1 MAHSPKAI
9 IIGAGI
15 AGIAGAIRLAVQ
27 GYTVTVY
34 EKNAFP
40 GGKLHDFEKEG
51 FRFDAGP
58 SLFTQPQNLIDL
70 FAEAGEPIADYLQY
84 QPLAISC
91 NYFYEDGTLVHA
103 YADKEAF
110 AKELAL
116 KNGESAD
123 KLISYLKRSE
133 NIYNRIGHIFL
144 QFSLHKL
151 NTLWKAPIW
160 NAIRATRW
168 SYLFKS
174 MHQLNQAHF
183 KNPKTVQ
190 LFNRYATYNGS
201 NPYKAPGMLS
211 LIPHLEHNEGSFYPK
226 GGMISITQAL
236 YRLALKK
243 GVQFHFNAP
252 VQRIIQHGQ
261 KAVGVVVDNHNIAAD
276 CIVSNMDV
284 YFTHHHLFRNTQQE
298 KKILKQERSSSA
310 LIFYWGINKEFK
322 ELDLHNI
329 FFSADYKTEFDHL
342 FRLKTIGP
350 DPTVYINI
358 TSKYEPGIQAPAGK
372 ENWFVMINVPANIG
386 QDWRQFRELAKK
398 KVLEKLS
405 RMLNT
410 DIASLIETEE
420 IADPVTIET
429 ATASYMG
436 SLYGTSSNSKM
447 AAFFRHP
454 NFSKKIK
461 NLYFVGGSVHP
472 GGGIPLCLQSARIM
486 SELVKADQKNP
497 HLNEAS
503 L

>member
-1 MAHSPKAI
+1 MAHAPKAI

-15 AGIAGAIRLAVQ
+15 AGLAAAIRLAVQ
-27 GYTVTVY
+27 GFSVTVY

-40 GGKLHDFEKEG
+40 GGKLHDFEKNG

-70 FAEAGEPIADYLQY
+70 FTEAGEPINDYLQY

-91 NYFYEDGTLVHA
+91 NYFYEDGTLIHA
-103 YADKEAF
+103 YANKEAF

-116 KNGESAD
+116 KNGESEE

-144 QFSLHKL
+144 RFSLHKL
-151 NTLWKAPIW
+151 NTLWRAPILK
-160 NAIRATRW
+160 AIRATRW
-168 SYLFKS
+168 SYLFRS
-174 MHQLNQAHF
+174 MHQLNGAHF
-183 KNPKTVQ
+183 DNPKTVQ

-226 GGMISITQAL
+226 GGMISITNAL
-236 YRLALKK
+236 YRLAQKK
-243 GVQFHFNAP
+243 GVQFFFNTP
-252 VQRIIQHGQ
+252 VQRIIQQGD
-261 KAVGVVVDNHNIAAD
+261 KAVGVVVAGVNINAD

-284 YFTHHHLFRNTQQE
+284 YFTHQHLLRNQNAA

-310 LIFYWGINKEFK
+310 LIFYWGITREFK

-329 FFSADYKTEFDHL
+329 FFSADYKNEFDHL
-342 FRLKTIGP
+342 FKLKTIGP

-358 TSKYEPGIQAPAGK
+358 TSKCEPGLQAPAGK

-386 QDWRQFRELAKK
+386 QDWMQFRTLAKTRI
-398 KVLEKLS
+398 LEKLS
-405 RMLNT
+405 RILQV

-454 NFSKKIK
+454 NFSKRIK

-486 SELVKADQKNP
+486 GELVREDKKNV
-497 HLNEAS
+497 H
-503 L
+503 